1 MNKRGHGEG
10 SIYLRKDG
18 RWCACMTIGPN
29 RRKYLYGQSRREV
42 FKKLIMAQVGQDEP
56 YQGDK
61 RVPQNQQA
69 S

>member
-18 RWCACMTIGPN
+18 RWCACLTVGPN
-29 RRKYLYGQSRREV
+29 RRKYFYGQSRREV
-42 FKKLIMAQVGQDEP
+42 FRKLILAQGGQDGS
-56 YQGDK
+56 YQSNEG
-61 RVPQNQQA
+61 VPPQQRA